1 MNKTPY
7 YLLDED
13 KLLSNFESMK
23 RAFEKLWPNF
33 KIAYS
38 YKTNNLPW
46 LVNWMKEHG
55 ALAEVVSYPEYKLAQ
70 RVGNKISNIVYNG
83 PNKNF
88 EGLDEAV
95 LNGAIVNLDNFSE
108 IEHLLLFSS
117 SKRAKIKV
125 GLRIN
130 FDLES
135 YCPNETI
142 PGKEPGRFGFNIENG
157 DLQKAISLLSS
168 IPNVSIVGLHGHHST
183 RTKSLKI
190 FKTIAEQMC
199 QMANHLSKIE
209 YLDMGGCLF
218 GDKPGAPTFDE
229 YASTIVNVFKHYQ
242 IPSKTLL
249 IMEPGAA
256 LVASPFSYVCSV
268 LAVKDIQTTRLVF
281 TDGSV
286 KHIAPQMNAVRFM
299 SSVQTTSTKLI
310 ARQVVSGYTCIEN
323 DRFLELIDCQELQ
336 IGDTIQIYNTG
347 AYSLSLSPLFIEY
360 YPKVIVKNGLR
371 HKIVREAWDIDEFMQ
386 KNIL

>member
-142 PGKEPGRFGFNIENG
+142 PGKKNRD
-157 DLQKAISLLSS
+157 DLA
-168 IPNVSIVGLHGHHST
+168 
-183 RTKSLKI
+183 
-190 FKTIAEQMC
+190 
-199 QMANHLSKIE
+199 
-209 YLDMGGCLF
+209 
-218 GDKPGAPTFDE
+218 
-229 YASTIVNVFKHYQ
+229 
-242 IPSKTLL
+242 L
-249 IMEPGAA
+249 I
-256 LVASPFSYVCSV
+256 
-268 LAVKDIQTTRLVF
+268 
-281 TDGSV
+281 
-286 KHIAPQMNAVRFM
+286 
-299 SSVQTTSTKLI
+299 
-310 ARQVVSGYTCIEN
+310 
-323 DRFLELIDCQELQ
+323 
-336 IGDTIQIYNTG
+336 
-347 AYSLSLSPLFIEY
+347 
-360 YPKVIVKNGLR
+360 
-371 HKIVREAWDIDEFMQ
+371 
-386 KNIL
+386 